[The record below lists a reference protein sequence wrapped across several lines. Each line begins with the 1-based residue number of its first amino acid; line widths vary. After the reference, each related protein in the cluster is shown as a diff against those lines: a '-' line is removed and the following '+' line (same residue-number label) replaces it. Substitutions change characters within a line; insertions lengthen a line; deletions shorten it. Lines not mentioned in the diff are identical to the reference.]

1 MADEMN
7 KNTEMNENTVNNSNM
22 NENESASYG
31 ASSYANGYDFTQAKE
46 TETGTYGTYEYSS
59 GSGTY
64 NYTEGEPH
72 KNRWFRRHNKNR
84 NGNNNKDK
92 KSGFGR
98 KAAKFTAVALS
109 FGLIAGCAFAGSSYA
124 LGNYLGSSSSSGASS
139 SALKT
144 TNTSYTSSSDSSSQ
158 SSTSTVVSEV
168 MPSIV
173 AITNLSV
180 SQYNNYF
187 MSGQPY
193 ESESAGSGIIVSE
206 DDDYVYIVTNNHVVE
221 DATTLTVQFSDDS
234 TVEAQ
239 IQGTDADDD
248 LAVVKVAK
256 SDISDSTL
264 NTIKVATLGDS
275 DSLSVG
281 DDVIAIGN
289 ALGYGQSVTTGV
301 VSALNRQV
309 EAEDES
315 TGTTTTT
322 SGLIQTDAA
331 INPGNSGGALLDSDG
346 NVIGINSSKFS
357 STSVEGMGFA
367 IPINTAKSVISDLI
381 KNGTTSSTTSVSDDT
396 GSSSGSDSQQ
406 GGYSYEIPGYGQIF

>member
-1 MADEMN
+1 MAE
-7 KNTEMNENTVNNSNM
+7 NM
-22 NENESASYG
+22 NENMNNKDNGYG
-31 ASSYANGYDFTQAKE
+31 ASSYSNGYDFTQTAGTGTDSTD
-46 TETGTYGTYEYSS
+46 TENHTYGTYEY
-59 GSGTY
+59 TQ
-64 NYTEGEPH
+64 GEPH
-72 KNRWFRRHNKNR
+72 RNRWFRRHDKNENK
-84 NGNNNKDK
+84 KDDK
-92 KSGFGR
+92 KKGSFGK

-109 FGLIAGCAFAGSSYA
+109 FGLIAGVAFTGSSYA
-124 LGNYLGSSSSSGASS
+124 LGNYLGTSSSSSSSGS

-144 TNTSYTSSSDSSSQ
+144 TNTSYTSSSDSSSS
-158 SSTSTVVSEV
+158 SSTSKVVSEV

-180 SQYNNYF
+180 SQYNSYF
-187 MSGQPY
+187 ASGQTY

-221 DATTLTVQFSDDS
+221 NATTLTVQFSDDS
-234 TVEAQ
+234 TAEAQ
-239 IQGTDADDD
+239 IQGTDSADD

-256 SDISDSTL
+256 SDISSDTL

-275 DSLSVG
+275 DKLSVG

-309 EAEDES
+309 EAQDES

-322 SGLIQTDAA
+322 TGLIQTDAA

-381 KNGTTSSTTSVSDDT
+381 KNGTTDSTTTTTTTTDSE
-396 GSSSGSDSQQ
+396 SGSGSN
-406 GGYSYEIPGYGQIF
+406 GYEIPGYGRVF

>member
-1 MADEMN
+1 MAD
-7 KNTEMNENTVNNSNM
+7 NM
-22 NENESASYG
+22 NSKDNEYG
-31 ASSYANGYDFTQAKE
+31 ASSYANGYDFSQSSVDTETTETE
-46 TETGTYGTYEYSS
+46 TETGKYGTYEY
-59 GSGTY
+59 T
-64 NYTEGEPH
+64 TGEPH
-72 KNRWFRRHNKNR
+72 RNRWFRRHDRDN
-84 NGNNNKDK
+84 NGKDGK
-92 KSGFGR
+92 KKGGFGK

-109 FGLIAGCAFAGSSYA
+109 FGLIAGVAFTGSSYA
-124 LGNYLGSSSSSGASS
+124 LGNYLGTSSSTGS
-139 SALKT
+139 SALKA
-144 TNTSYTSSSDSSSQ
+144 TNTSYTTTSSDSSS
-158 SSTSTVVSEV
+158 SGSTSEVVSEV

-180 SQYNNYF
+180 SQYNSYF
-187 MSGQPY
+187 ASGQTY

-206 DDDYVYIVTNNHVVE
+206 DDDYIYIVTNNHVVE

-234 TVEAQ
+234 TAEAQ
-239 IQGTDADDD
+239 IQGTDSSDD

-256 SDISDSTL
+256 SDISSDTL

-281 DDVIAIGN
+281 DSVIAIGN

-315 TGTTTTT
+315 TGATTTT

-331 INPGNSGGALLDSDG
+331 INPGNSGGALLDSNG

-381 KNGTTSSTTSVSDDT
+381 KNGTTDSDTTTTTTDSDN
-396 GSSSGSDSQQ
+396 SGS
-406 GGYSYEIPGYGQIF
+406 YSYQMPGYGRVF